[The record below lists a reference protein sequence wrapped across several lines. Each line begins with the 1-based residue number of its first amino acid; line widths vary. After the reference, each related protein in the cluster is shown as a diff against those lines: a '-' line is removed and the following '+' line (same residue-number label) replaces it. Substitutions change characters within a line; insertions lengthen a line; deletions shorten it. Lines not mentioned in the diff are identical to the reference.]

1 MENSLI
7 ILFVIAVV
15 VFVVVLRMLVLD
27 LTHND

>member
-1 MENSLI
+1 MENSLL

-27 LTHND
+27 LTRND

>member
-1 MENSLI
+1 MENSLL

-27 LTHND
+27 LTRKD

>member
-1 MENSLI
+1 MENSLL